1 VLGVAAMICNQ
12 PYSRSQELASVT
24 EFTSRLLVGFLVL
37 SCLAHAQAFRTF
49 RTLLSPV
56 PVAAFNANVVGTG
69 SVTATLTGNRLAIS
83 GTYQGLA
90 HMGIQAMMP
99 KTKNRRPQRVSVRQA
114 NGHVC
119 GASVSA
125 GCTKQQLE
133 VKSLC
138 SLQMVD
144 DLEEIARLRVATAT

>member
-1 VLGVAAMICNQ
+1 M
-12 PYSRSQELASVT
+12 T

-90 HMGIQAMMP
+90 QHGHPGDDAEDKESQAP
-99 KTKNRRPQRVSVRQA
+99 ESERASSERPCLRRVSISWLDEATTRSEVPLL
-114 NGHVC
+114 
-119 GASVSA
+119 SA
-125 GCTKQQLE
+125 DGG
-133 VKSLC
+133 
-138 SLQMVD
+138 
-144 DLEEIARLRVATAT
+144 